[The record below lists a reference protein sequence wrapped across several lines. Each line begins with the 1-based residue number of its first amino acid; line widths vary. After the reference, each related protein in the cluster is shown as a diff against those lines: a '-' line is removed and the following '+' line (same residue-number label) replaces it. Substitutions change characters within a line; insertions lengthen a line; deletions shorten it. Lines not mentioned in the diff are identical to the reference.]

1 MLIRFIFYTFVFYI
15 VMKILRMFLD
25 PFFDKKEKSVSNN
38 NNNANNINN
47 NSKPSR
53 KPIVGEY
60 IEYEEIK

>member
-15 VMKILRMFLD
+15 VMKILRTFLD

-38 NNNANNINN
+38 NNNSNTNI
-47 NSKPSR
+47 NSKPSQ